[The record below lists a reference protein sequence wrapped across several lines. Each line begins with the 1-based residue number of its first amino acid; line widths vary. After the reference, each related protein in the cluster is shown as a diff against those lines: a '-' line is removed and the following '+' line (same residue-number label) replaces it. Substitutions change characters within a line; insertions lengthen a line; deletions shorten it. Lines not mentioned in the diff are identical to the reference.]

1 MKHRP
6 LIALLALSLFAACQE
21 TGDKRCAR
29 EAEEA
34 DRQCPKTIDESTRI
48 DSIRYR
54 KEGNKFCYFYSL
66 KGQTDEELKAIV
78 NSPDNKLR
86 TLQSLTNAAEM
97 RYYLEHSVTF
107 EYIYCS
113 QTTKERLGGRLPVK
127 ADSHKQAKRQK
138 RHGGPSRF
146 RVFAFE
152 YPVTILS
159 SLTLQDVRI

>member
-21 TGDKRCAR
+21 TGDERCTR

-113 QTTKERLGGRLPVK
+113 QTTKERLGII
-127 ADSHKQAKRQK
+127 
-138 RHGGPSRF
+138 
-146 RVFAFE
+146 
-152 YPVTILS
+152 TIS
-159 SLTLQDVRI
+159 PEDYR